1 LTPHSPGTGQI
12 NTLIWIG
19 FFAALIVFVAIN
31 LGLFGALRRFGAG
44 RGRTAHAPRAS
55 QGIQW
60 RVAGGLTGFAILLF
74 VLGIIFTSNATS
86 TPKTTSAGLTSF
98 KGKPFT
104 GPLVIHATGQQ
115 WIWRYNYPNGAFSYY
130 KLVIPAHTEIELDL
144 ESTDVIHTWSVPDLA
159 PKTDAVPGKVTH
171 LYFRADAEG
180 EFFGQSS
187 TLSGQS
193 YAPMRTNVEV
203 VSPERFEEFIVEQ
216 QKGIKAGQEGA
227 EKIETQKNEELA
239 EFEAEEA
246 EANGEETTAEEEEKG
261 EETPSPEE
269 AEAPEGEGAGE
280 EEAEAGGETEEA
292 EGGGEEAEGGEE
304 AAAGGAPSAEAGEE
318 VFAENCSVCHGATGH
333 GGNGGPDLTTM
344 PKAKEQKGAEE
355 QVTNGGG
362 GMPAFAGTLSE
373 EEISNVAAYVVEDIV
388 GGK

>member
-1 LTPHSPGTGQI
+1 MTPHSPGTGQI

-44 RGRTAHAPRAS
+44 RGREARPSRPS
-55 QGIQW
+55 QGVQL
-60 RVAGGLTGFAILLF
+60 RVGGGLAGFAILLF

-98 KGKPFT
+98 KGEKLH

-115 WIWRYNYPNGAFSYY
+115 WIWRYDYPNGAFSYY
-130 KLVIPAHTEIELDL
+130 KLVIPAHTAIQLDL

-159 PKTDAVPGKVTH
+159 PKTDAVPGKVTPVV
-171 LYFRADAEG
+171 FRADAEG
-180 EFFGQSS
+180 EFWGQSS
-187 TLSGQS
+187 TFSGQA
-193 YAPMRTNVEV
+193 YAPMRTAVEV
-203 VSPERFEEFIVEQ
+203 VSPQRFEEFVIEQ
-216 QKGIKAGQEGA
+216 QRKLKAGNEGA
-227 EKIETQKNEELA
+227 EKIEAEKNEELA
-239 EFEAEEA
+239 EFEEEEA
-246 EANGEETTAEEEEKG
+246 AERGEES
-261 EETPSPEE
+261 PS
-269 AEAPEGEGAGE
+269 E
-280 EEAEAGGETEEA
+280 EEAESVGEGEGPESSEESGSEETEEA
-292 EGGGEEAEGGEE
+292 GEGEEAEEGGEE
-304 AAAGGAPSAEAGEE
+304 AAAGGAPNAEAGEE

-344 PKAKEQKGAEE
+344 PKAKEQAGAEE

-362 GMPAFAGTLSE
+362 GMPAFSGTLSE

>member
-44 RGRTAHAPRAS
+44 RGRSASPVRAS
-55 QGIQW
+55 QGVQW
-60 RVAGGLTGFAILLF
+60 RVGGGLAGFAIILF

-98 KGKPFT
+98 KGEKLT

-115 WIWRYNYPNGAFSYY
+115 WLWRYDYPNGAFTYY
-130 KLVIPAHTEIELDL
+130 KLVIPAHTAIELDL

-159 PKTDAVPGKVTH
+159 PKADAVPGKVNH
-171 LYFRADAEG
+171 VVFRADAEG

-187 TLSGQS
+187 TFSGQA
-193 YAPMRTNVEV
+193 YAPMRTTVEV
-203 VSPERFEEFIVEQ
+203 VSPERFEEFVIEQ
-216 QKGIKAGQEGA
+216 QRELKAGNEGA

-239 EFEAEEA
+239 EFEEEEA
-246 EANGEETTAEEEEKG
+246 AENGEETKAEEEAKAAEG
-261 EETPSPEE
+261 EE
-269 AEAPEGEGAGE
+269 AEAPEEEGAGE
-280 EEAEAGGETEEA
+280 EAE
-292 EGGGEEAEGGEE
+292 GGEEAEAEEGGEE
-304 AAAGGAPSAEAGEE
+304 AAAGGAPNAEAGEE

-344 PKAKEQKGAEE
+344 PKAKEQAGAEE

>member
-1 LTPHSPGTGQI
+1 
-12 NTLIWIG
+12 
-19 FFAALIVFVAIN
+19 
-31 LGLFGALRRFGAG
+31 
-44 RGRTAHAPRAS
+44 
-55 QGIQW
+55 
-60 RVAGGLTGFAILLF
+60 

-115 WIWRYNYPNGAFSYY
+115 WIWRYDYPNGAFSYY

-144 ESTDVIHTWSVPDLA
+144 ESTDVIHTWDVPDLA

-171 LYFRADAEG
+171 LFFRADAEG

-187 TLSGQS
+187 TLSGQA

-203 VSPERFEEFIVEQ
+203 VTPERFEEFIVEQ
-216 QKGIKAGQEGA
+216 QKDIKAGQEGA

-239 EFEAEEA
+239 EFEAEES
-246 EANGEETTAEEEEKG
+246 EANGEETKAEEEAKA
-261 EETPSPEE
+261 EEGSEE
-269 AEAPEGEGAGE
+269 AEAPEEEGAGE
-280 EEAEAGGETEEA
+280 EGAEEPA
-292 EGGGEEAEGGEE
+292 EEAEGGEE

-344 PKAKEQKGAEE
+344 PKAKEQAGAEE